1 MADLQEDL
9 VPGSVLERL
18 VHSDPARIDA
28 ALEELRGEMQRHE
41 MRMRPLAS
49 GNPAHGLLDPRV
61 QAWNWGGFLAGPAW
75 AVAHGLWVLGLLL
88 LAFFWLFPLP
98 NLLLGRFGGGM
109 AWRQRR
115 FASLD
120 EFAAVQRAWALGG
133 LMLFPLQ
140 IGMVVGAILLVLNR

>member
-9 VPGSVLERL
+9 VPGGVLERL
-18 VHSDPARIDA
+18 VHPDPARVDA
-28 ALEELRGEMQRHE
+28 ALEELLGEMQRHE

-49 GNPAHGLLDPRV
+49 GNPAHGLLDPHV
-61 QAWNWGGFLAGPAW
+61 QGWNWGAFLAGPAW
-75 AVAHGLWVLGLLL
+75 AVAHGLWPLGLLL
-88 LAFFWLFPLP
+88 GVVFWLFPLP

-115 FASLD
+115 FASVA

-133 LMLFPLQ
+133 LMLFPVQ
-140 IGMVVGAILLVLNR
+140 IGLLVGAILLVLNR